1 MSKKISEYTFSHGL
15 HRGANG
21 SYIQLS
27 KELLGRALTHEEMN
41 YNLALTGEI
50 IKNYEILGHGDQGI
64 IDPNIDLGK
73 TPVLSSRQTVNGTE
87 YYWDLSEATGG
98 GGGGGAQGAQGAV
111 GATGASRCSR

>member
-50 IKNYEILGHGDQGI
+50 IKNYEILI
-64 IDPNIDLGK
+64 NLELFPAIRCNPFF
-73 TPVLSSRQTVNGTE
+73 
-87 YYWDLSEATGG
+87 
-98 GGGGGAQGAQGAV
+98 
-111 GATGASRCSR
+111 ASYPAI